1 MELTENQYVTVC
13 AADTACLYALSQR
26 GREIADQMGCALRVM
41 LFVRVQYQCEENAR
55 LLEYVFECARQMDA
69 EMKVFY
75 TDCPM
80 EKLKTDKS
88 AYLVMNAGEGLTE
101 QIRRIL
107 PDKKLMVME

>member
-1 MELTENQYVTVC
+1 LNLTENQYVTVC
-13 AADTACLYALSQR
+13 AADTGCLYALSKL
-26 GREIADQMGCALRVM
+26 GREIADRMGYALRVM
-41 LFVRVQYQCEENAR
+41 LFAKVRYQCEENAR
-55 LLEYVFECARQMDA
+55 FLEYVFECARCMDA

-88 AYLVMNAGEGLTE
+88 AYLVMNAGEVLTE